1 MTTFDPQ
8 AHRSWPVRPG
18 EPVAIVGIAELDPGT
33 LDDVVVDV
41 ARFGI
46 PPMQAKSMNRMQL
59 LMLEAA
65 RRCLADAGHPDRPL
79 PAERTDVITGLCF
92 ALDRQHANALR
103 VELPRYAREVERA
116 AIAAGAEPDRAARA
130 AEELRGILT
139 RRLGG
144 SPHDRVGEMAST
156 IPARIAAAFKLRGR
170 TLAVESAEATSFVAV
185 AQAVRQLRAEVS
197 DAALVLAG
205 QRRESPYVA
214 AALAA
219 KFRAGPGVGG
229 PERPGDGGPRALPLT
244 EGVGAVLLKRLPDAV
259 RDGDRV
265 YATILDC
272 TLRHDPSPGCFRP
285 SRSTALRRLAAEESL
300 RAAGVGAE
308 TVQYVEA
315 VESAL
320 GSGVD
325 TGHASAGAGGP
336 SGGVGLP
343 SGGVAHPSGD
353 TGHPSADAGH
363 PSGDAGHPSGDA
375 GHPSGDAGHP
385 SGDAGHPSGGIRHP
399 SGGIGRA
406 FAGAVLGTGDGRA
419 FAHAGLA
426 ALAKVASALHARR
439 YPAPGGAAA
448 VSSTSTRTGAP
459 WTAGVRSGVPR
470 RAVVHGASLTGTFCH
485 LVLEECPGAGAVPA
499 GAVSTG
505 KGLGGAGALNAG
517 LLGTGFG
524 GTGPGDTGQEGT
536 GPATPG
542 QGGAGPGGAAS
553 GGVQP
558 GGVPPGGVG
567 PGGGHSGPGSGGWF
581 APGRSRARRVRGA
594 VARAVPIAVVGLG
607 GRFAGADDAAG
618 FWRVVRSGRTRIAP
632 VPDSV
637 LDRELYHS
645 PGALSLTHTYTDRG
659 GHVPVPAEPPED
671 PVVLPPRYA
680 VLDGAQRLALTVAAE
695 LFAPRRARGRPTGR
709 GIVAVGGTLGPT
721 RERRAHTALALGGL
735 DDTVTGLAALGG
747 LTALQRKKLLE
758 RLRERTGQ
766 DERGG
771 GLAPALLDGC
781 LASGVAAL
789 LANEYGLAAV
799 PLAVEAAC
807 ASSLAAL
814 DIAVGELRAGTADY
828 AVAGGV
834 ELACTERD
842 MVLCSALGL
851 LSHGTNAPFDAA
863 ADGFTPG
870 DGCGLFLLK
879 RYDDALRDGDP
890 IHGLIRAVGA
900 SNDAKS
906 LIAPDVDG
914 QVRAMQ
920 RAFAQV
926 DFEPCTVDYLE
937 AHGTGTKVGDRVE
950 IAAAARLYA
959 GGPRAEPLRIGSAK
973 SFFGHTFAAAGS
985 AGLLRTLLALRE
997 ATLPPN
1003 TSLRTLNPALG
1014 LAAIPA
1020 EIRTGPAPWTRPPGR
1035 PRRAAV
1041 SSFGTG
1047 GINYHVLV
1055 EEHPD
1060 ARDAPDA
1067 PDEVQEEEVRP
1078 R

>member
-1 MTTFDPQ
+1 MTTSDPQ
-8 AHRSWPVRPG
+8 ARRAGPARPG
-18 EPVAIVGIAELDPGT
+18 EPVAIVGIAALDPGA

-46 PPMQAKSMNRMQL
+46 PPLQARSMNRMQL

-79 PAERTDVITGLCF
+79 PAERTDVLTGLCF

-116 AIAAGAEPDRAARA
+116 ATAAGADPDSAARA
-130 AEELRGILT
+130 ADELRGTLA

-170 TLAVESAEATSFVAV
+170 TLAVESAEATSFVAL
-185 AQAVRQLRAEVS
+185 AQAVRQLRTEVS

-214 AALAA
+214 RALAA
-219 KFRAGPGVGG
+219 KLHGEPVFGTSRRPGAVRPPGGG
-229 PERPGDGGPRALPLT
+229 PPGAERPPGAVGTPALPLT
-244 EGVGAVLLKRLPDAV
+244 EGVGAVLLKRLSDAV

-272 TLRHDPSPGCFRP
+272 TLRHDPRPGCFRP
-285 SRSTALRRLAAEESL
+285 SRSAALRRRTADDSL
-300 RAAGVGAE
+300 RAAGVDADS
-308 TVQYVEA
+308 VQYVEA
-315 VESAL
+315 VESAI

-325 TGHASAGAGGP
+325 AGGAP
-336 SGGVGLP
+336 VGGGRPVGGV
-343 SGGVAHPSGD
+343 V
-353 TGHPSADAGH
+353 
-363 PSGDAGHPSGDA
+363 
-375 GHPSGDAGHP
+375 
-385 SGDAGHPSGGIRHP
+385 R
-399 SGGIGRA
+399 
-406 FAGAVLGTGDGRA
+406 GAGDGRA

-426 ALAKVASALHARR
+426 ALVKVASALHARR
-439 YPAPGGAAA
+439 YPGPEGACA
-448 VSSTSTRTGAP
+448 VSAGACTGVP
-459 WTAGVRSGVPR
+459 WTAGVRAGVPR
-470 RAVVHGASLTGTFCH
+470 RAVIHGASLTGTFCH
-485 LVLEECPGAGAVPA
+485 LVLEEPPVVPPGRPGAAP
-499 GAVSTG
+499 
-505 KGLGGAGALNAG
+505 
-517 LLGTGFG
+517 
-524 GTGPGDTGQEGT
+524 T
-536 GPATPG
+536 GPAGRAP
-542 QGGAGPGGAAS
+542 
-553 GGVQP
+553 
-558 GGVPPGGVG
+558 
-567 PGGGHSGPGSGGWF
+567 
-581 APGRSRARRVRGA
+581 APGRAGRALPWRPR
-594 VARAVPIAVVGLG
+594 RAVPVAVVGLG
-607 GRFAGADDAAG
+607 GRFAGAENAAG
-618 FWRVVRSGRTRIAP
+618 FWRVVQSGRTRIAP

-637 LDRELYHS
+637 LDRDLYHS

-659 GHVPVPAEPPED
+659 GHVPVPAEAPED
-671 PVVLPPRYA
+671 PAVLPPRYA
-680 VLDGAQRLALTVAAE
+680 VLDDAQRLALTVAAE
-695 LFAPRRARGRPTGR
+695 LFAPWGTRGRPTGR
-709 GIVAVGGTLGPT
+709 GVVAVGGTLGPA
-721 RERRAHTALALGGL
+721 RERRAHTGLFLSGL
-735 DDTVTGLAALGG
+735 DDTVTGLAALAG
-747 LTALQRKKLLE
+747 LSALQRKKLLE
-758 RLRERTGQ
+758 RLRERTGPSGPATGA
-766 DERGG
+766 DRGG
-771 GLAPALLDGC
+771 DSDALAPALLDGC

-789 LANEYGLAAV
+789 LANEYGLDAV

-814 DIAVGELRAGTADY
+814 DIAVGELRSGTADY

-834 ELACTERD
+834 ELACSVRD

-851 LSHGTNAPFDAA
+851 LSHSTNAPFDAA

-879 RYDDALRDGDP
+879 RYDDAVRDGDP
-890 IHGLIRAVGA
+890 VHGVIRAVGA

-985 AGLLRTLLALRE
+985 AGLLRTLLALRA

-1003 TSLRTLNPALG
+1003 TALHTLNPALG

-1020 EIRTGPAPWTRPPGR
+1020 EILTRAAPWTRPPGR

-1055 EEHPD
+1055 EEHRED
-1060 ARDAPDA
+1060 HYDRDDHY
-1067 PDEVQEEEVRP
+1067 DRYDRYDRYDHYDVREERA
-1078 R
+1078 

>member
-8 AHRSWPVRPG
+8 ARRARPARPG
-18 EPVAIVGIAELDPGT
+18 EPIAIVGITELDPGT

-65 RRCLADAGHPDRPL
+65 RRCLADAGHPGRPL
-79 PAERTDVITGLCF
+79 PAERTDVITGMCF

-116 AIAAGAEPDRAARA
+116 AAAAGAEPDSAARA
-130 AEELRGILT
+130 ADELRAILT

-170 TLAVESAEATSFVAV
+170 TLAVESAEATSFVAL

-197 DAALVLAG
+197 DAVLVLAG

-214 AALAA
+214 RALAA
-219 KFRAGPGVGG
+219 KLRGGPDVGG
-229 PERPGDGGPRALPLT
+229 PERPGGEGPPALPLT

-272 TLRHDPSPGCFRP
+272 TLRHDPLPGCFRP
-285 SRSTALRRLAAEESL
+285 SRSTALRRLAAEDSL
-300 RAAGVGAE
+300 RAAGADAD
-308 TVQYVEA
+308 TVQYVER

-320 GSGVD
+320 GPGV
-325 TGHASAGAGGP
+325 
-336 SGGVGLP
+336 
-343 SGGVAHPSGD
+343 
-353 TGHPSADAGH
+353 DAGH
-363 PSGDAGHPSGDA
+363 PSLAADSPSVDVGR
-375 GHPSGDAGHP
+375 PSVDDGCP
-385 SGDAGHPSGGIRHP
+385 SVGV
-399 SGGIGRA
+399 GRG
-406 FAGAVLGTGDGRA
+406 FAGPVLGTGDGRA

-426 ALAKVASALHARR
+426 ALTKVASALHARR
-439 YPAPGGAAA
+439 YPVPGGPVAA
-448 VSSTSTRTGAP
+448 SPGTRTGTP
-459 WTAGVRSGVPR
+459 WTAGVRAGVPR

-485 LVLEECPGAGAVPA
+485 LVLEEHPGAETGPAGAVPA
-499 GAVSTG
+499 GGVP
-505 KGLGGAGALNAG
+505 
-517 LLGTGFG
+517 G
-524 GTGPGDTGQEGT
+524 GTTSVGRAPAPVPGRTGRT
-536 GPATPG
+536 
-542 QGGAGPGGAAS
+542 
-553 GGVQP
+553 
-558 GGVPPGGVG
+558 
-567 PGGGHSGPGSGGWF
+567 
-581 APGRSRARRVRGA
+581 APGRPRARRARA
-594 VARAVPIAVVGLG
+594 ATRAVPIAVVGLG

-637 LDRELYHS
+637 LDRKLYHS

-659 GHVPVPAEPPED
+659 GHVPVPAAPPED
-671 PVVLPPRYA
+671 PAVLPPRYA
-680 VLDGAQRLALTVAAE
+680 VLDGAQQLALTVAAE
-695 LFAPRRARGRPTGR
+695 LFAPRRTRGRPTGR

-721 RERRAHTALALGGL
+721 RERRAHTALVLGGL
-735 DDTVTGLAALGG
+735 DDTVTGLAALRG
-747 LTALQRKKLLE
+747 LSALQHKKLLD

-766 DERGG
+766 TGQSRGDEHGDA
-771 GLAPALLDGC
+771 LAPALLDGC

-789 LANEYGLAAV
+789 LANEYELEAV

-834 ELACTERD
+834 ELACTVRD

-851 LSHGTNAPFDAA
+851 LSHSTNAPFDAA

-879 RYDDALRDGDP
+879 RYDDARRDGDP
-890 IHGLIRAVGA
+890 IHGVIRAVGA

-985 AGLLRTLLALRE
+985 AGLLRTLLALRA

-1003 TSLRTLNPALG
+1003 TLLRTLNPALG

-1020 EIRTGPAPWTRPPGR
+1020 EILTRPEPWARPPGR

-1060 ARDAPDA
+1060 VRDVRDDR
-1067 PDEVQEEEVRP
+1067 DEVQEEEVRP